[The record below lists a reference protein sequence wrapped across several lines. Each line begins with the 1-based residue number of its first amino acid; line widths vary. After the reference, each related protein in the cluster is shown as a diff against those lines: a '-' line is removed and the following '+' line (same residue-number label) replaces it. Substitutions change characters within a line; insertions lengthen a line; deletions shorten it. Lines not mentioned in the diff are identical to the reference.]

1 MKFFVSII
9 ITAFLGYVIG
19 LFTSFPWWSFAVTS
33 FVVALG
39 IEQSSTK
46 SFFSGFLGIFIL
58 WIVLAY
64 LQDSA
69 NAHLLST
76 KVANILPLNGSFT
89 ALIAITGLIGGLVGG
104 FAALTASFTRKPMR
118 RHY

>member
-39 IEQSSTK
+39 IEQSPGK
-46 SFFSGFLGIFIL
+46 SFFSGFLGIFLMWGIA
-58 WIVLAY
+58 AY
-64 LQDSA
+64 LLDTA
-69 NAHLLST
+69 NAHLLAT
-76 KVANILPLNGSFT
+76 KVAIILPLKGSYWLLIVLT
-89 ALIAITGLIGGLVGG
+89 ALIGGIVGG
-104 FAALTASFTRKPMR
+104 FASLTASYTRKPAR